1 MKKYEFTGETKTFL
15 GRELRRIKA
24 LASFSDVAAGE
35 IGGWIENES
44 NLSQTGE
51 AWVYGNALVYDNAQ
65 VYGNA
70 WVYGNARVYD
80 NAQVYGNARVC
91 GNARVYGN
99 ARVCGNAR
107 VYSDARVCGNARVF
121 GDALVFWVSKIG
133 SRLGTTTFFKSK
145 PGVEVSCGC
154 FSGTL
159 EQFEAKVN
167 ETHGNDKYGEEYR
180 LAIELAKLKLIG
192 VGDE

>member
-44 NLSQTGE
+44 NLSQTG
-51 AWVYGNALVYDNAQ
+51 D
-65 VYGNA
+65 A
-70 WVYGNARVYD
+70 WVYGNARAYD
-80 NAQVYGNARVC
+80 NALVF
-91 GNARVYGN
+91 GNARVYGK
-99 ARVCGNAR
+99 ALVFGNAQ
-107 VYSDARVCGNARVF
+107 
-121 GDALVFWVSKIG
+121 VFWVSKIG

-145 PGVEVSCGC
+145 LGVEVSCGC

-167 ETHGNDKYGEEYR
+167 ETHGNNKHGEEYR

-192 VGDE
+192 GGNE

>member
-1 MKKYEFTGETKTFL
+1 MKKYEFTGETKNFL

-24 LASFSDVAAGE
+24 LASFGDVAAGE

-44 NLSQTGE
+44 NLSQTGD
-51 AWVYGNALVYDNAQ
+51 AWVYGNALVY
-65 VYGNA
+65 
-70 WVYGNARVYD
+70 
-80 NAQVYGNARVC
+80 GNARVC
-91 GNARVYGN
+91 GDARVYGN
-99 ARVCGNAR
+99 AQ
-107 VYSDARVCGNARVF
+107 VY
-121 GDALVFWVSKIG
+121 GDAWVYGDAQVFWASKIG

-145 PGVEVSCGC
+145 LGVEVCCGC

-159 EQFEAKVN
+159 EQFEEKVN
-167 ETHGNDKYGEEYR
+167 ETHGNNKYGEEYR

>member
-51 AWVYGNALVYDNAQ
+51 AWVYGNALVYGNAQ

-70 WVYGNARVYD
+70 LVYD
-80 NAQVYGNARVC
+80 NAQVYDNALVCGNAQVYDNARVC
-91 GNARVYGN
+91 GNARVYGD

-107 VYSDARVCGNARVF
+107 VY
-121 GDALVFWVSKIG
+121 GDAQVFWVSKIG

-145 PGVEVSCGC
+145 LGVEVSCGC

-167 ETHGNDKYGEEYR
+167 ETHGNNKHGEEYR

-192 VGDE
+192 GGNE

>member
-1 MKKYEFTGETKTFL
+1 MKKYEFTGETKNFL

-24 LASFSDVAAGE
+24 MASFSDVAAGE

-44 NLSQTGE
+44 NLSQTGD
-51 AWVYGNALVYDNAQ
+51 AWVYGDAQ
-65 VYGNA
+65 V
-70 WVYGNARVYD
+70 
-80 NAQVYGNARVC
+80 
-91 GNARVYGN
+91 
-99 ARVCGNAR
+99 
-107 VYSDARVCGNARVF
+107 
-121 GDALVFWVSKIG
+121 FWASKIG

-145 PGVEVSCGC
+145 LGVEVCCGC

-159 EQFEAKVN
+159 EQFEEKVN
-167 ETHGNDKYGEEYR
+167 ETHGNNKYGEEYR

>member
-1 MKKYEFTGETKTFL
+1 MKKYEFTGETKNFL

-24 LASFSDVAAGE
+24 LASFGDVAAGE

-44 NLSQTGE
+44 NLSQTGD
-51 AWVYGNALVYDNAQ
+51 AWVYGNAQVYD
-65 VYGNA
+65 
-70 WVYGNARVYD
+70 
-80 NAQVYGNARVC
+80 
-91 GNARVYGN
+91 NARVYGN
-99 ARVCGNAR
+99 AWVCGDAW
-107 VYSDARVCGNARVF
+107 VYGDARVCGDARVS
-121 GDALVFWVSKIG
+121 GDARVFWVSKIG

-145 PGVEVSCGC
+145 LGVEVSCGC

-180 LAIELAKLKLIG
+180 LAIELAKLRLIG
-192 VGDE
+192 GGNE

>member
-1 MKKYEFTGETKTFL
+1 MKKYEFTGETKNFL

-24 LASFSDVAAGE
+24 LASFGDVAAGE

-44 NLSQTGE
+44 NLSQTGD
-51 AWVYGNALVYDNAQ
+51 AWVYGNALVYGD
-65 VYGNA
+65 A
-70 WVYGNARVYD
+70 WVYGD
-80 NAQVYGNARVC
+80 AQV
-91 GNARVYGN
+91 
-99 ARVCGNAR
+99 
-107 VYSDARVCGNARVF
+107 
-121 GDALVFWVSKIG
+121 FWASKIG

-145 PGVEVSCGC
+145 LGVEVCCGC

-159 EQFEAKVN
+159 EQFEEKVN
-167 ETHGNDKYGEEYR
+167 ETHGNNKYGEEYR

>member
-44 NLSQTGE
+44 NLSQTGDARVYGD
-51 AWVYGNALVYDNAQ
+51 AWVYGD
-65 VYGNA
+65 
-70 WVYGNARVYD
+70 
-80 NAQVYGNARVC
+80 
-91 GNARVYGN
+91 
-99 ARVCGNAR
+99 
-107 VYSDARVCGNARVF
+107 ARVF
-121 GDALVFWVSKIG
+121 GDARVCGDAQVFWVSKIG

-145 PGVEVSCGC
+145 LGVEVSCGC

-180 LAIELAKLKLIG
+180 LAIELAKLRLIG
-192 VGDE
+192 GGNE